1 MRKLG
6 QAQQQ
11 RREEY
16 RPAWHTPQIREVENR
31 SRFLAGGYLIEIN
44 DAHGSAAASGGRS
57 RAPLIYAFLT
67 AQCFFMASKSATF
80 FSFSSAT
87 QASIAP

>member
-1 MRKLG
+1 MSAWVGRTVNANNRPMQRLQTTTKRMRKLG

-31 SRFLAGGYLIEIN
+31 SRFSLAAI
-44 DAHGSAAASGGRS
+44 
-57 RAPLIYAFLT
+57 
-67 AQCFFMASKSATF
+67 
-80 FSFSSAT
+80 
-87 QASIAP
+87 